1 MRICKESVTMSTV
14 ITSIDPHSPA
24 EKAGIAVGEQLLEIN
39 GHHIVDVLDYRFYG
53 YDPVAVLRLSKDTP
67 APSPSARRRA
77 VTWA

>member
-24 EKAGIAVGEQLLEIN
+24 EKAGIVVGEQLLEIN

-53 YDPVAVLRLSKDTP
+53 YDPVAVLLFLVGCKAEKP
-67 APSPSARRRA
+67 FQIGRA
-77 VTWA
+77 HV

>member
-39 GHHIVDVLDYRFYG
+39 GHHIVDVLDYRFYEC
-53 YDPVAVLRLSKDTP
+53 YKIIYQL
-67 APSPSARRRA
+67 
-77 VTWA
+77 